1 MRPCCCKEEGCGI
14 QSGFSII
21 IKHGASDLY
30 PEGATTTYTEI
41 KDKYDIPESVDGLE
55 VFWEADKGIPESIEF
70 RFDKGNKY
78 AYYAGLNWTQGRL
91 PPASIERD
99 VLDASNTSPIE
110 VITSVEHGFTTGDKV
125 DLVGAIG
132 NTAANGEWNVVVI
145 DKYTFSLLG
154 STGNGDFDIT
164 SNATVKMSDITA
176 PTIKETFFSYLIGSE
191 IGYFNTT
198 ADWDYEKDTLR
209 ETTLRMFSEG
219 YSRKYPTI
227 RGTDA
232 SDDLIFEPPELSI
245 ALAQDVDNLLFR
257 DSRAFSEPKVWT
269 TQDFSFKTKP
279 DFDKY
284 FSESDMSSYSLLIDF
299 APTVQPYN
307 FASVNVA
314 IKDPVEGGPT
324 SVTLLTLSYK
334 ASWSASYA
342 DHRKVGGTLTAFDI
356 SDDDSA
362 TLQTLLNSTE
372 SLSGIP
378 DENITEVLFT
388 SIEAQQPS
396 TNSTAT
402 MKDKYD
408 ITIQLLK
415 DNPVDD
421 LIFYRRDE
429 DGNVL
434 NNCDGIKYA
443 RAPINKTYV
452 TYIDPK
458 GNWINGNDIN
468 IFMRKKYT
476 YVDPDFLRNIRNIS
490 QAEAPNAPVIVTISG
505 VHGFEDG
512 DKVRIFDVNGA
523 MGDEIDGDWYIDVIS
538 ENSFS
543 LRNAPLV
550 SFLDYSGGGQVRQ
563 FLQKEVEYLINI
575 GRQASVS
582 NSCAAVV
589 ADCGDFGFKSGD
601 TTDKFCDPVLPPV
614 QNMKKPFISSF
625 MNWEPDLENC
635 RFSNYDDYKN
645 DYLSKAT
652 MFTQNGYRHYNNQS
666 YLATPRY
673 GADKLI
679 KECAPPKEASDYKI
693 YTIKGTFIKY
703 DLDTWHEANDPNPS
717 QFPIEGSPCVEGF
730 TPKHQMKFE
739 CVNNASL
746 SSKVY
751 PTCYWDF
758 PKDID
763 EMAPMT
769 PDRFMNLELLT
780 GEKFYI
786 YGSKRVGEDLHI
798 QEYVSQWPATF
809 YESALYEFPT
819 SADAGLLFGQ
829 SPSCTWE
836 ECVTEVGKTFGGSI
850 FNPSLDSVGPT
861 EAFPNL
867 SSSPIE
873 IKVGGPHGLKN
884 NDLVIVKGVLGN
896 TAANNNSPG
905 APERW
910 SITVTGPDTFLLN
923 GSDSNGTYAG
933 SGTVTHRVDSVEP
946 PAYKAEPITGK
957 PYIVKIKP
965 DKTGWHYHGCIKTRW
980 DALDY
985 EDDIIYEDEEVDPSG
1000 ASIKKVESKDP
1011 GWIQEN
1017 LCNTTKKYVT
1027 ELWYKHKLNSLTLPF
1042 IGSFGHDENYPEGEG
1057 KAIAHLAAQTW
1068 IRSQV
1073 IEATTL
1079 LREGSVPCIWETD
1092 GSWVDIGGIEAAA
1105 INSGYSNG
1113 MLDVQFDTK
1122 EYHLQNSCQAT
1133 NQQDTTGAYFTMGDS
1148 AFDQGYNIAGH
1159 KLSLKPTW
1167 WGSCNLAIPDRPM
1180 HKLTQGDWGI
1190 HNKVMSGYDFTTR
1203 NYYKVDTNWVTC
1215 HPELDGQGRYSKSCM
1230 YAPSADIEHK
1240 KCLSYGRP
1248 SWGNDF
1254 EGTCSLLTDPIQ
1266 PIPAIHIGEFSI
1278 DLDLY
1283 NPVTKISECYDGI
1296 DPFYVP
1302 PVVDCIDSDS
1312 KCCDGTIE
1320 LFDGSIY
1327 CKFTLADNII
1337 TMDGEHKEVY
1347 VNVSDVSPPFAI
1359 ATSAGTKII
1368 EWNLGCN
1375 VYFDF
1380 ASSLPIKGSTTDNCN
1395 HSGVISRTPSEYFY
1409 TTTVASAQ
1417 VEWELNDTHVVT
1429 TNIVFGGTVTIC
1441 TDVRGCGPCSVCI
1454 KEGATCTS
1462 CADGTQHII
1471 TPLTPSTTRRTQNI
1485 IKCLGKCKNRAY
1497 PLDSDIEYWPRAIC
1511 GVEDW
1516 TGCCT
1521 SASPLWWTGSGAC
1534 SHMTT
1539 RLLRV
1544 HISQLGGV

>member
-1 MRPCCCKEEGCGI
+1 MRPCCCKEEGCEI
-14 QSGFSII
+14 KSGFSII

-41 KDKYDIPESVDGLE
+41 KDKYDIPESLDGLE

-78 AYYAGLNWTQGRL
+78 AYYANLEWTQGRL

-110 VITSVEHGFTTGDKV
+110 VITSVEHGFKTGDKV

-132 NTAANGEWNVVVI
+132 NTAANGEWHVVVI

-191 IGYFNTT
+191 IGYFNTI
-198 ADWDYEKDTLR
+198 ADWDYEKGTLR
-209 ETTLRMFSEG
+209 ETTLRMFAEG

-232 SDDLIFEPPELSI
+232 SDDLIFEPPELSM
-245 ALAQDVDNLLFR
+245 ALAQDVANLVFR
-257 DSRAFSEPKVWT
+257 DSQASFGYEPKVWT

-307 FASVNVA
+307 FAPLNVA

-334 ASWSASYA
+334 ASWGASYA

-388 SIEAQQPS
+388 AIEAQQPS

-452 TYIDPK
+452 TYIDPR
-458 GNWINGNDIN
+458 GSWINGNDIN

-476 YVDPDFLRNIRNIS
+476 YVDPNFLRNIRNIS
-490 QAEAPNAPVIVTISG
+490 QTQAPNAPVIVTISG

-543 LRNAPLV
+543 LRDAPLV
-550 SFLDYSGGGQVRQ
+550 SFLDYSGGGKVRQ
-563 FLQKEVEYLINI
+563 FLQKEVDYLINI

-582 NSCAAVV
+582 NSCGAVV
-589 ADCGDFGFKSGD
+589 ADCGDFGFKFGA
-601 TTDKFCDPVLPPV
+601 TTDKLCDPVLPPV

-625 MNWEPDLENC
+625 MDWEPDLENC
-635 RFSNYDDYKN
+635 RFSDYDGYKE

-666 YLATPRY
+666 YLANF
-673 GADKLI
+673 K
-679 KECAPPKEASDYKI
+679 KECAPPKEASGYKI

-703 DLDTWHEANDPNPS
+703 DLDTWHEANDSNPRK
-717 QFPIEGSPCVEGF
+717 FPIEGSPCVEGF

-758 PKDID
+758 PKGID

-769 PDRFMNLELLT
+769 PARFMNLELLT

-809 YESALYEFPT
+809 YEGALYEFPT
-819 SADAGLLFGQ
+819 SADTALLFGQ
-829 SPSCTWE
+829 SSSCVWE
-836 ECVTEVGKTFGGSI
+836 ECVTEVGKTFGGSLL
-850 FNPSLDSVGPT
+850 NTSLDSVGPI

-884 NDLVIVKGVLGN
+884 NDLVVVAGVLGN
-896 TAANNNSPG
+896 TAANNDSPG
-905 APERW
+905 APDKW

-933 SGTVTHRVDSVEP
+933 SGTVTHRVDNVEP
-946 PAYKAEPITGK
+946 PAYKADPTTGK

-965 DKTGWHYHGCIKTRW
+965 DKTGWHYNGCIETRW

-985 EDDIIYEDEEVDPSG
+985 EDDIIYEDEEVDPYG
-1000 ASIKKVESKDP
+1000 TSIKKVEPKDP

-1027 ELWYKHKLNSLTLPF
+1027 ELWYKHKLNSSLRRPSKTLPF

-1057 KAIAHLAAQTW
+1057 NAIAHLAAKTW

-1079 LREGSVPCIWETD
+1079 LKLGSIPCIWETD
-1092 GSWVDIGGIEAAA
+1092 GSWVDIGGIEAAT

-1122 EYHLQNSCQAT
+1122 EYHLQNGCQTT
-1133 NQQDTTGAYFTMGDS
+1133 NQQDTG
-1148 AFDQGYNIAGH
+1148 GYNIAGH
-1159 KLSLKPTW
+1159 KLSLESP
-1167 WGSCNLAIPDRPM
+1167 
-1180 HKLTQGDWGI
+1180 TQGEIDPCGLEGKQGSWQI
-1190 HNKVMSGYDFTTR
+1190 HSKVMSGYDFTTR
-1203 NYYKVDTNWVTC
+1203 SYYKVDPNWATC
-1215 HPELDGQGRYSKSCM
+1215 HPELEGTGRYARSCK
-1230 YAPSADIEHK
+1230 YAPSADIEVK
-1240 KCLSYGRP
+1240 TCLSYGRDV
-1248 SWGNDF
+1248 SGMGF
-1254 EGTCSLLTDPIQ
+1254 SVLGGTCSTDDDP
-1266 PIPAIHIGEFSI
+1266 PMPKPAIHIGEFSI

-1283 NPVTKISECYDGI
+1283 NPVTKISECYDDT
-1296 DPFYVP
+1296 DPFAVL
-1302 PVVDCIDSDS
+1302 PVVDCTDVIDSR
-1312 KCCDGTIE
+1312 CCD
-1320 LFDGSIY
+1320 SNY
-1327 CKFTLADNII
+1327 CRFTLADNII
-1337 TMDGEHKEVY
+1337 TMDGEHREVY
-1347 VNVSDVSPPFAI
+1347 VNISDVSPPFAI

-1380 ASSLPIKGSTTDNCN
+1380 ASTLPIKGSTTDNCS
-1395 HSGVISRTPSEYFY
+1395 HSTVISEFGGGTSGTVYFY
-1409 TTTVASAQ
+1409 TKTVANAL
-1417 VEWELNDTHVVT
+1417 VEWELND
-1429 TNIVFGGTVTIC
+1429 IYIGASSIDFGGDVTIC
-1441 TDVRGCGPCSVCI
+1441 TDVRGCGGCSVCI

-1471 TPLTPSTTRRTQNI
+1471 TPLTPSTTARTQNV
-1485 IKCLGKCKNRAY
+1485 IKCLGKCKNSAY
-1497 PLDSDIEYWPRAIC
+1497 PLDSDVEYWPRAIC

-1516 TGCCT
+1516 TGCCL
-1521 SASPLWWTGSGAC
+1521 SASPLFWTNYGAC
-1534 SHMTT
+1534 SHAAT
-1539 RLLRV
+1539 RLLKV
-1544 HISQLGGV
+1544 NISQLGGIDD